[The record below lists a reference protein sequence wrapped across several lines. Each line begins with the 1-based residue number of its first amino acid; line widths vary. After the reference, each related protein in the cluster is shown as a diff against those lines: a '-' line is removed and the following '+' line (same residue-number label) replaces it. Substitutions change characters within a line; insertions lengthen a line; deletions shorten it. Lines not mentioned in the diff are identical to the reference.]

1 MDVRELK
8 ALVEENPYGGTA
20 KEVITLCMGIYQASV
35 ELDAKTMR
43 AVRDEI
49 PITDKIF
56 SKLKVIGKTLSALPP
71 DQFQV
76 VVKALPD
83 SYTTIQVLCGLKPQE
98 LFTAVK
104 SKSISR
110 TTTIRSAR
118 DYVNRVRHPS
128 LAGDPSKPTRTQG
141 HGHAPTAGDPTW
153 RMILTLHEDPE
164 HPLTEQ
170 EHQDLLLSL
179 RGVLRDY
186 GVEARTPETPETAS
200 SLKSKERALKE
211 TFWRQVLE
219 QELPQRWFDETPQEV
234 RKQFNLKT
242 IQEVHRT
249 PLRQF
254 TGFLVRCSGG
264 RKFLWETYGRAYVA
278 KIHLEHEKTD
288 DRTQRYNYKRRLEEV
303 FADQNRGGRELSIWN
318 NKILKG
324 AGLTPT

>member
-1 MDVRELK
+1 MDARELK
-8 ALVEENPYGGTA
+8 ALVAENPYGGTA
-20 KEVITLCMGIYQASV
+20 KEVSTLCRGIYQASV

-43 AVRDEI
+43 SVRDEI

-71 DQFQV
+71 DQLQI

-98 LFTAVK
+98 LFTAAK

-128 LAGDPSKPTRTQG
+128 LAGDPTKPTRTQG
-141 HGHAPTAGDPTW
+141 HTESRAGDPTW
-153 RMILTLHEDPE
+153 KTILTLHEDPE
-164 HPLTEQ
+164 RPLTEEDRQ
-170 EHQDLLLSL
+170 NLLEAL
-179 RGVLRDY
+179 RGVLQVY
-186 GVEARTPETPETAS
+186 GVEARTPETSETAS
-200 SLKSKERALKE
+200 SLKIKERALRE

-242 IQEVHRT
+242 LQEVHRT

-254 TGFLVRCSGG
+254 TGFLVRSSGG
-264 RKFLWETYGRAYVA
+264 RKFLWETYGKAYIA

-288 DRTQRYNYKRRLEEV
+288 DRTQRY
-303 FADQNRGGRELSIWN
+303 
-318 NKILKG
+318 
-324 AGLTPT
+324 